1 MNCYD
6 FNLIDCLEEIIQ
18 DENIKYLSEE
28 DEVELYE
35 MCMYLMYEFIQQNPT
50 IITEPNFEE
59 IFDDDINEIIHL
71 HFIDSIHYTED
82 AEEEVNEVI
91 KHCKN
96 DFFEYIIPPR
106 SYSSSIILNNPNIVK
121 LTENINILRNKPQP
135 AQRTSEWYSNR
146 YNLITASN
154 AYKIFESQSMKNQL
168 IYEKCKPLTSLGPLG
183 QTDEDF
189 KFVNVN
195 SPLHWGQKYE
205 PVSVMIYE
213 EKFKTIVED
222 FGCIKHDK
230 YNFLGASPDGI
241 NVDDTNERYGRML
254 EIKNIVNREIDG
266 IPKKEYWIQMQ
277 LQMEVCNLNECD
289 FLETKFIEYEDYN
302 EFKEDSLKDIDT
314 NNEEF
319 INLRESL
326 DNKLK
331 GVMIYF
337 QQKNGS
343 PFYDYMPFDIYDE
356 EDINEWTEEE
366 LKKYEDE
373 PYRYMYVKIIYWKL
387 EKISC
392 VLVCRNKEWFN
403 MNVEEI
409 EEFWRLIEYER
420 VNGYEHRQPNRKV
433 VNTNI
438 NNNIIIN
445 KISNQQSNQSSQQI
459 NNQPINNQPINKNII
474 QSTGLNLQ
482 FRNNKESPK
491 CLLKINKMP

>member
-1 MNCYD
+1 MDCYD
-6 FNLIDCLEEIIQ
+6 FNLPDCLEEIIP
-18 DENIKYLSEE
+18 DENVKYLSDE

-35 MCMYLMYEFIQQNPT
+35 MCIYLMYEFIQQNPT
-50 IITEPNFEE
+50 MITEPNFEE

-82 AEEEVNEVI
+82 AEEEVNEI
-91 KHCKN
+91 IQYCKN

-106 SYSSSIILNNPNIVK
+106 SYLSSIILHKPNIVQ
-121 LTENINILRNKPQP
+121 LTEKIDILRNKPQP

-154 AYKIFESQSMKNQL
+154 AYKIFESQAMKNQL
-168 IYEKCKPLTSLGPLG
+168 IYEKCKPLASLDPLG
-183 QTDEDF
+183 QTDEEF

-213 EKFKTIVED
+213 EKFKTIIED

-241 NVDDTNERYGRML
+241 NVDETNERYGRML

-277 LQMEVCNLNECD
+277 LQMEVCDLDECD
-289 FLETKFIEYEDYN
+289 FLETKFIEYEDYDK
-302 EFKEDSLKDIDT
+302 FKEDSITDMDT
-314 NNEEF
+314 NDEEF

-331 GVMIYF
+331 GTIIYF

-356 EDINEWTEEE
+356 EDVNEWTEEE
-366 LKKYEDE
+366 LKKYESE
-373 PYRYMYVKIIYWKL
+373 PYEYMYVNTIYWKL

-392 VLVCRNKEWFN
+392 VLVCRNREWFN

-420 VNGYEHRQPNRKV
+420 VNGYEHRQPNRK
-433 VNTNI
+433 NI
-438 NNNIIIN
+438 NNNIIVN
-445 KISNQQSNQSSQQI
+445 KI
-459 NNQPINNQPINKNII
+459 NNQQQNDKIVQQMNKNSIL
-474 QSTGLNLQ
+474 STGLNLQ
-482 FRNNKESPK
+482 FRNNKEQPK
-491 CLLKINKMP
+491 CLLKIIKK

>member
-1 MNCYD
+1 MNYYN
-6 FNLIDCLEEIIQ
+6 FNLPDCLEEIIPN
-18 DENIKYLSEE
+18 ENVKYLSDE

-35 MCMYLMYEFIQQNPT
+35 MCIYLMYEFIQQNPT

-82 AEEEVNEVI
+82 AEEEVDEVI
-91 KHCKN
+91 QHCKN

-106 SYSSSIILNNPNIVK
+106 SYSSSIILNKPNIVK

-135 AQRTSEWYSNR
+135 AQRTSEWYANR

-154 AYKIFESQSMKNQL
+154 AYKIFESQAMKNQL
-168 IYEKCKPLTSLGPLG
+168 IYEKCKPLVSLAPME
-183 QTDEDF
+183 QTDEEF
-189 KFVNVN
+189 KFINVN

-213 EKFKTIVED
+213 EKFKTIIED

-241 NVDDTNERYGRML
+241 NVDETNKRYGRML

-277 LQMEVCNLNECD
+277 LQMEVCDLDECD
-289 FLETKFIEYEDYN
+289 FLETKFIEYEDYDK
-302 EFKEDSLKDIDT
+302 FKEDSITDVDT
-314 NNEEF
+314 NDEEF

-331 GVMIYF
+331 GTIIYF

-366 LKKYEDE
+366 LKKYESE
-373 PYRYMYVKIIYWKL
+373 PYEYMYVNTIYWKL

-392 VLVCRNKEWFN
+392 VLVCRNREWFN
-403 MNVEEI
+403 MNVGEI

-420 VNGYEHRQPNRKV
+420 VNGYEHRQPNRK
-433 VNTNI
+433 NI
-438 NNNIIIN
+438 NNNIIVN
-445 KISNQQSNQSSQQI
+445 KINNQQQNDKIVQQI
-459 NNQPINNQPINKNII
+459 NKNSIL
-474 QSTGLNLQ
+474 STGLNLQ
-482 FRNNKESPK
+482 FRNNKEQPK
-491 CLLKINKMP
+491 CLLKIIKK

>member
-1 MNCYD
+1 MNSYD
-6 FNLIDCLEEIIQ
+6 FNLHDCLEEIIP
-18 DENIKYLSEE
+18 DKNIKYLSEE
-28 DEVELYE
+28 DELELYE
-35 MCMYLMYEFIQQNPT
+35 MCISLMYEFIKQNPT

-59 IFDDDINEIIHL
+59 IFDYDINEIIHS

-82 AEEEVNEVI
+82 AEEEIDEVI
-91 KHCKN
+91 QYCKN
-96 DFFEYIIPPR
+96 DFFEHIIPPR
-106 SYSSSIILNNPNIVK
+106 SHLSSIILHKPNVEQ
-121 LTENINILRNKPQP
+121 LTKQINILRNKPQP
-135 AQRTSEWYSNR
+135 IQRTQEWYSNR

-154 AYKIFESQSMKNQL
+154 AYKIFESQAMQNQL
-168 IYEKCKPLTSLGPLG
+168 IYEKCKPLASLGPLG

-213 EKFKTIVED
+213 EKFKTIIED

-241 NVDDTNERYGRML
+241 NVDETNERYGRML

-277 LQMEVCNLNECD
+277 LQMEVCDLDECD
-289 FLETKFIEYEDYN
+289 FLETKFIEYEDYDK
-302 EFKEDSLKDIDT
+302 FKEDSIQDVDIND
-314 NNEEF
+314 EEF

-326 DNKLK
+326 DDKLK
-331 GVMIYF
+331 GIIIYF

-356 EDINEWTEEE
+356 EDVNEWIEEE
-366 LKKYEDE
+366 LKKYEDDS
-373 PYRYMYVKIIYWKL
+373 YGYMYMKTIYWKL

-392 VLVCRNKEWFN
+392 VLVCRNREWFN
-403 MNVEEI
+403 MNVEEM

-420 VNGYEHRQPNRKV
+420 INGYEHRQPNRK
-433 VNTNI
+433 NTNI
-438 NNNIIIN
+438 NTNNNIIVN
-445 KISNQQSNQSSQQI
+445 KIENQPQINQTSQQT
-459 NNQPINNQPINKNII
+459 NKNII
-474 QSTGLNLQ
+474 PSTGLNLQ
-482 FRNNKESPK
+482 FRNNKEQPK
-491 CLLKINKMP
+491 CFLKIIKK

>member
-1 MNCYD
+1 MDCYNFD
-6 FNLIDCLEEIIQ
+6 LYDCLEEIIP
-18 DENIKYLSEE
+18 DENIKYLSDT
-28 DEVELYE
+28 DEIELYE
-35 MCMYLMYEFIQQNPT
+35 MCTYLMYEFIQKNKT
-50 IITEPNFEE
+50 IITEQNFEE
-59 IFDDDINEIIHL
+59 IFDDDINELIHL
-71 HFIDSIHYTED
+71 HFIDSIHYTEE

-91 KHCKN
+91 QHCKN
-96 DFFEYIIPPR
+96 DFFKYIIPPR
-106 SYSSSIILNNPNIVK
+106 SYLSSIILHKPNVEE
-121 LTENINILRNKPQP
+121 LTTQINILRNKPQP
-135 AQRTSEWYSNR
+135 IQRTLEWYANR

-154 AYKIFESQSMKNQL
+154 AYKIFESQAMKNQL
-168 IYEKCKPLTSLGPLG
+168 IYEKCKPLNSIVE
-183 QTDEDF
+183 TDEDF
-189 KFVNVN
+189 KFVNIN

-222 FGCIKHDK
+222 FGCIEHDK

-241 NVDDTNERYGRML
+241 NVDETNERYGRML

-289 FLETKFIEYEDYN
+289 FLETKFIEYEDYDK
-302 EFKEDSLKDIDT
+302 FKEDSIRDVDT

-331 GVMIYF
+331 GIMIHF

-356 EDINEWTEEE
+356 EDINEWTDEE
-366 LKKYEDE
+366 LKKYENE
-373 PYRYMYVKIIYWKL
+373 VYGYMYVKIIYWKL

-392 VLVCRNKEWFN
+392 VLVCRNREWFN

-420 VNGYEHRQPNRKV
+420 INGYEHRQPNRRV
-433 VNTNI
+433 TNI
-438 NNNIIIN
+438 NNNIIVN
-445 KISNQQSNQSSQQI
+445 KIDNQQQTNQQ
-459 NNQPINNQPINKNII
+459 INKNII
-474 QSTGLNLQ
+474 PSTGLNLQ
-482 FRNNKESPK
+482 FKNNKDQPK
-491 CLLKINKMP
+491 CLLKIIKK

>member
-1 MNCYD
+1 MDFYN
-6 FNLIDCLEEIIQ
+6 FNLPDCLEEIIPN
-18 DENIKYLSEE
+18 ENVKYLSDE

-35 MCMYLMYEFIQQNPT
+35 MCIYLMYEFIQQNPT

-82 AEEEVNEVI
+82 AEEEVNEI
-91 KHCKN
+91 IQYCKN

-106 SYSSSIILNNPNIVK
+106 SYLSSIILHKPNVIK
-121 LTENINILRNKPQP
+121 LTENINTLRNKPQP
-135 AQRTSEWYSNR
+135 IQRTSEWYANR

-154 AYKIFESQSMKNQL
+154 AYKIFESQAMKNQL
-168 IYEKCKPLTSLGPLG
+168 IYEKCKPLTSLDPLG
-183 QTDEDF
+183 QTDEEF

-213 EKFKTIVED
+213 EKFKTIIED

-241 NVDDTNERYGRML
+241 NVDETNERYGRML

-277 LQMEVCNLNECD
+277 LQMEVCDLDECD
-289 FLETKFIEYEDYN
+289 FLETKFIEYEDYDK
-302 EFKEDSLKDIDT
+302 FKEDSITDVDT
-314 NNEEF
+314 NDEEF

-331 GVMIYF
+331 GTIIYF

-366 LKKYEDE
+366 LKKYESE
-373 PYRYMYVKIIYWKL
+373 PYEYIYINTIYWKL

-392 VLVCRNKEWFN
+392 VLVCRNREWFN
-403 MNVEEI
+403 MNVGEM
-409 EEFWRLIEYER
+409 EEFWKLIEYER
-420 VNGYEHRQPNRKV
+420 VNGYEHRQPNRK
-433 VNTNI
+433 
-438 NNNIIIN
+438 NNNIIVQQNN
-445 KISNQQSNQSSQQI
+445 KIVQQ
-459 NNQPINNQPINKNII
+459 NNIL
-474 QSTGLNLQ
+474 STGLNLQ
-482 FRNNKESPK
+482 FRNNKEQPK
-491 CLLKINKMP
+491 CLLKIIKK

>member
-1 MNCYD
+1 MDFYN
-6 FNLIDCLEEIIQ
+6 FNLPDCLEEIVPN
-18 DENIKYLSEE
+18 ENVKYLSDE
-28 DEVELYE
+28 DELELYE
-35 MCMYLMYEFIQQNPT
+35 MCIYLMYEFIQQNPT

-82 AEEEVNEVI
+82 AEEEVNEI
-91 KHCKN
+91 IQYCKN

-106 SYSSSIILNNPNIVK
+106 SYLSSIILHKPNIVQ
-121 LTENINILRNKPQP
+121 LTEKIDTLRNKPQP

-154 AYKIFESQSMKNQL
+154 AYKIFESQAMKNQL
-168 IYEKCKPLTSLGPLG
+168 IYEKCKPLASL
-183 QTDEDF
+183 DEEF

-213 EKFKTIVED
+213 EKFKTIIED

-241 NVDDTNERYGRML
+241 NVDETNERYGRML

-277 LQMEVCNLNECD
+277 LQMEVCDLDECD
-289 FLETKFIEYEDYN
+289 FLETKFIEYEDYDK
-302 EFKEDSLKDIDT
+302 FKEDSITDMDT
-314 NNEEF
+314 NDEEF

-331 GVMIYF
+331 GTIIYF

-366 LKKYEDE
+366 LKKYESE
-373 PYRYMYVKIIYWKL
+373 PYEYMYVNTIYWKL

-392 VLVCRNKEWFN
+392 VLVCRNREWFN

-420 VNGYEHRQPNRKV
+420 VNGYEHRQPNRK
-433 VNTNI
+433 NI
-438 NNNIIIN
+438 NNNIIVN
-445 KISNQQSNQSSQQI
+445 KIDNQQQNDKIVQQM
-459 NNQPINNQPINKNII
+459 NKNSIL
-474 QSTGLNLQ
+474 STGLNLQ
-482 FRNNKESPK
+482 FRNNKEQPK
-491 CLLKINKMP
+491 CLLKIIKK